1 MSQFSFM
8 GYPCPQC
15 STCRYYKYEEIG
27 RDGEKSIIPHK
38 CTNGTNQSNAFELY
52 GKNECEHG
60 FGTNKPCKAF
70 SPINAT
76 SGGTGGEAGGGGIIG
91 KSVKKGAIISAII
104 GVILAI
110 LTNIMDGKINVL
122 MIIIYAITLAV
133 IGLVIGL
140 IVGIIIK
147 AITGKQ

>member
-1 MSQFSFM
+1 M

-27 RDGEKSIIPHK
+27 RDGGKSIIPHK
-38 CTNGTNQSNAFELY
+38 CTNGTNHSNAFELY

-60 FGTNKPCKAF
+60 FGTNKSCGAF
-70 SPINAT
+70 SPIN
-76 SGGTGGEAGGGGIIG
+76 GTGGGASGGGIIG
-91 KSVKKGAIISAII
+91 KSVKKGAMISALI

-110 LTNIMDGKINVL
+110 ITNIMDGKINIS